1 MQSIMLNSKLHWE
14 SPYATAISNMNLT
27 IDNTTSDEEERR
39 LLKMVNASLIFEN
52 NELRELENQEETINE
67 VMGEII
73 QGAQRCAE
81 FNTSDK
87 LSSFRGSNSNNSNS
101 SNNGNNIDDKA
112 GKEDMILPFERSI
125 MRGSES
131 NVSATKKYSYWRKNS
146 IEKLIDGNTVG
157 SGSGSAYENNKS
169 IVRST
174 STETAARALE
184 CLTSC
189 FLKVDQMLQLRFQER
204 GESHLEM
211 LRHLV
216 DKDKK
221 KKTKKDI
228 NIEEVVETS
237 MTTQAIDQTDD
248 FDDIVTPAAVYEV
261 CKV

>member
-1 MQSIMLNSKLHWE
+1 M
-14 SPYATAISNMNLT
+14 
-27 IDNTTSDEEERR
+27 
-39 LLKMVNASLIFEN
+39 
-52 NELRELENQEETINE
+52 
-67 VMGEII
+67 
-73 QGAQRCAE
+73 
-81 FNTSDK
+81 
-87 LSSFRGSNSNNSNS
+87 SS
-101 SNNGNNIDDKA
+101 
-112 GKEDMILPFERSI
+112 
-125 MRGSES
+125 
-131 NVSATKKYSYWRKNS
+131 
-146 IEKLIDGNTVG
+146 
-157 SGSGSAYENNKS
+157 
-169 IVRST
+169 
-174 STETAARALE
+174 AARALE

-237 MTTQAIDQTDD
+237 MTAQTIDHTDD